1 MGLKRT
7 ALAMGVGYILGAKA
21 GEQRYAQIKELWAR
35 TGRPLVESPS
45 VQRFG
50 EVGKDAASRAVEV
63 VASRA
68 QSGGQRFVSAA
79 REQTAQRWGGPRTSA
94 AVWTE
99 GGDSRGE
106 ERTRKGQSR

>member
-7 ALAMGVGYILGAKA
+7 ALAMGLGYILGAKA
-21 GEQRYAQIKELWAR
+21 GEQRYAQIKEFWAR

-50 EVGKDAASRAVEV
+50 QLGTEAATRTVEV

-79 REQTAQRWGGPRTSA
+79 RERGRQRWGA
-94 AVWTE
+94 AVRE
-99 GGDSRGE
+99 RG
-106 ERTRKGQSR
+106 RVD

>member
-21 GEQRYAQIKELWAR
+21 GEQRYVQIKELWSR

-79 REQTAQRWGGPRTSA
+79 REHAAQRWGAGAR
-94 AVWTE
+94 E
-99 GGDSRGE
+99 RG
-106 ERTRKGQSR
+106 RVD

>member
-21 GEQRYAQIKELWAR
+21 GEQRYAQIKEFWAR
-35 TGRPLVESPS
+35 TGRPLVESAS

-50 EVGKDAASRAVEV
+50 EMGKDAASRTVEV

-79 REQTAQRWGGPRTSA
+79 RERATQRWVA
-94 AVWTE
+94 AARE
-99 GGDSRGE
+99 RG
-106 ERTRKGQSR
+106 RVD

>member
-21 GEQRYAQIKELWAR
+21 GEQRYAQIKEFWAR
-35 TGRPLVESPS
+35 TGRPLVASPS

-50 EVGKDAASRAVEV
+50 EAGKDAASRTVEA

-68 QSGGQRFVSAA
+68 QSGGQRIVSAA
-79 REQTAQRWGGPRTSA
+79 RDRAAQRWGA
-94 AVWTE
+94 AARE
-99 GGDSRGE
+99 RG
-106 ERTRKGQSR
+106 RVD

>member
-1 MGLKRT
+1 MGLKKT

-21 GEQRYAQIKELWAR
+21 GEQRYAQIKDFWAR
-35 TGRPLVESPS
+35 TSRPLVESPS

-50 EVGKDAASRAVEV
+50 EVGKDAASRAVEA

-79 REQTAQRWGGPRTSA
+79 RERAAQRWGA
-94 AVWTE
+94 AARE
-99 GGDSRGE
+99 RG
-106 ERTRKGQSR
+106 RVD